1 MQHALP
7 SVTLEPEDVL
17 AEERMTVVI
26 SMVIWENA
34 YKHVILLKIIL
45 PAEVQ
50 SLSYICDVKS
60 CSIHCK
66 NMIVILT

>member
-1 MQHALP
+1 MQHVLP

-34 YKHVILLKIIL
+34 YKHVILLKITITS

-50 SLSYICDVKS
+50 S
-60 CSIHCK
+60 
-66 NMIVILT
+66 